1 MHSKLEKDLK
11 KKYRGL
17 VAGIDEA
24 GRGPWA
30 GPVVAACVILP
41 EKFRLPGL
49 NDSKKLT
56 HTERE
61 VLYTKIHRIAEVG
74 VAFSHSETIDK
85 IGIKRANF
93 LAMQAAIAQLPLQ
106 PKFLLIDGN
115 DNFPFTIK
123 SQFII
128 KGDTK
133 IACIAAASIVAK
145 VERDRWMQTMSEQYP
160 RYEFHTHKGYGTERH
175 AQLLREHGPCVLHRK
190 SYKPIAE
197 IINQQLI
204 LFE

>member
-11 KKYRGL
+11 KKHKGL

-56 HTERE
+56 HEERE
-61 VLYTKIHRIAEVG
+61 VLYEKILQVAKVG
-74 VAFSHSETIDK
+74 VAFSHSDKIDK

-93 LAMQAAIAQLPLQ
+93 TAMQEAISQLPQ
-106 PKFLLIDGN
+106 EPKILLVDGN
-115 DNFPFTIK
+115 DNFPFNIE

-133 IACIAAASIVAK
+133 IACIAAASIIAK
-145 VERDRWMQTMSEQYP
+145 VERDRWMLAMSEKFP
-160 RYEFHTHKGYGTERH
+160 EYEFDAHKGYGTERH
-175 AQLLREHGPCVLHRK
+175 AQLLKVHGPCALHRK
-190 SYKPIAE
+190 SYKPIVS
-197 IINQQLI
+197 IINEQLI